1 MFNVTVIRRRCT
13 SSNTHLQGGHD
24 TVVSAPGTLG
34 RSLVPLGRS
43 LQEERGR
50 QASEYGGMLRHEGS
64 SHVHTAGQTHRYC
77 RRIQHPD
84 GDVESLGPDPRSSS
98 VGRARRRAWLLL
110 SQRRKVPPRQHA
122 YILFL
127 HSILYTSSAAALQ
140 TQTQTHTHTHCVNI
154 ILYIIIIIVLIYIRI
169 YYIRFVFWRNNN
181 AHTRGR
187 I

>member
-13 SSNTHLQGGHD
+13 SNNTHLQGGHD

-77 RRIQHPD
+77 RRIRAYTTP
-84 GDVESLGPDPRSSS
+84 GRRRRVSRARPAVV
-98 VGRARRRAWLLL
+98 VGRAGAAMDPGSSSRNAAKSRPASTRIFY
-110 SQRRKVPPRQHA
+110 SYTV
-122 YILFL
+122 
-127 HSILYTSSAAALQ
+127 YTSSAAALQ
-140 TQTQTHTHTHCVNI
+140 TQTHTHTVNI
-154 ILYIIIIIVLIYIRI
+154 ILYIIIIIVLLYIRI
-169 YYIRFVFWRNNN
+169 YSFSIL
-181 AHTRGR
+181 AEQ
-187 I
+187 